1 MSKELL
7 INMREYIL
15 KNLSYEEK
23 MWLISELED
32 LDKEEELMCPY
43 TKAELNAR
51 IDQAER
57 EIANGECT
65 PSDEFFREL
74 DQEFNLGLYQYHQA
88 V

>member
-1 MSKELL
+1 
-7 INMREYIL
+7 MREYLL

-23 MWLISELED
+23 VWLISELED
-32 LDKEEELMCPY
+32 SEKDKELMCQY
-43 TKAELNAR
+43 TKEELDAR

-57 EIANGECT
+57 EIANGEIT
-65 PSDEFFREL
+65 PSDVFFREL

>member
-1 MSKELL
+1 MSRELL

-15 KNLSYEEK
+15 KNLSYEER
-23 MWLISELED
+23 MWLIGELED
-32 LDKEEELMCPY
+32 SGWEDLSCPY
-43 TKAELNAR
+43 TKEELNAR

-74 DQEFNLGLYQYHQA
+74 DQEFNLGLFQYHQA

>member
-1 MSKELL
+1 MSKEL
-7 INMREYIL
+7 
-15 KNLSYEEK
+15 
-23 MWLISELED
+23 
-32 LDKEEELMCPY
+32 LMCPY
-43 TKAELNAR
+43 TKEELNAR

-74 DQEFNLGLYQYHQA
+74 DQEFNLGLYHSHQS

>member
-1 MSKELL
+1 MSRELL

-15 KNLSYEEK
+15 KNLSYEER
-23 MWLISELED
+23 MWLIGELED
-32 LDKEEELMCPY
+32 SGGEDLSCPY
-43 TKAELNAR
+43 TKEELNAR

-74 DQEFNLGLYQYHQA
+74 DQEFNLGLFQYHQA

>member
-15 KNLSYEEK
+15 KNLSYEGR
-23 MWLISELED
+23 MWLIGELED
-32 LDKEEELMCPY
+32 SGEEDLSCPY
-43 TKAELNAR
+43 TTEELNAR

-74 DQEFNLGLYQYHQA
+74 DQEFNIGLFQYHQA